1 MSANLHFPLRAGHA
15 AGALRAAAR
24 STRSALLL
32 GAIASA
38 TFVAAAVAHAQSAAS
53 APSADAI
60 RVLPAVPPAETTA
73 IVNTLH
79 SSGRAPTV
87 ETLSNAQRLEID
99 AEVRKRMTSV
109 LTPPSTGAA
118 ASAPVAPQV
127 ISYPTRPEPVPPPDT
142 TKKVLAIYGPVGQEV
157 ADIQLPNG
165 SVMTARVG
173 TSVQGYQV
181 LRITAQSAELAV
193 PAGNN
198 ISSKGH
204 RGRSGQPPSNGPK
217 GRAEGG
223 GKGAE
228 LAAGATIRVAVGG
241 TFK

>member
-1 MSANLHFPLRAGHA
+1 MFC
-15 AGALRAAAR
+15 
-24 STRSALLL
+24 
-32 GAIASA
+32 AI
-38 TFVAAAVAHAQSAAS
+38 VAAATLAHAQGAAS
-53 APSADAI
+53 APLVDAN
-60 RVLPAVPPAETTA
+60 RVLPAAPPAETTA

-99 AEVRKRMTSV
+99 AEVRKRMTNV

-118 ASAPVAPQV
+118 ASAPVTPQV

-173 TSVQGYQV
+173 SSVQGYQV

-198 ISSKGH
+198 TSSKGY
-204 RGRSGQPPSNGPK
+204 RGRKAQTPSNGPK
-217 GRAEGG
+217 VRGEGG
-223 GKGAE
+223 GKGTE
-228 LAAGATIRVAVGG
+228 LAAGTTIRVAVGG